1 METSDTIYG
10 MICNVPVMLTLTI
23 GSYLLGTYIKKKS
36 GLSLLHPFLI
46 CIPTIVAVLYFTG
59 VPCDFYMEANG
70 IIEFMLGPSVV
81 ALGLLL
87 YDHMETIKKNAL
99 TILVSVFTGSV
110 TGVGSVY
117 LLCRFFAL
125 DDIFAKSLEPKS
137 VTTPIAMD
145 LSASLGGNVSLT
157 AVSVV
162 LCGFI
167 GAVIGPL
174 FLRMFR
180 IGNPV
185 SRGLALGCAAHG
197 LGTSRA
203 IETGATEGAV
213 SGLAIA
219 LMGLMTALVI
229 PLFNL
234 IFPL

>member
-1 METSDTIYG
+1 MENEFFL
-10 MICNVPVMLTLTI
+10 NVPVMLALTI
-23 GSYLLGTYIKKKS
+23 GAYLLGIYIKDKS
-36 GLSLLHPFLI
+36 GMSLLHPFLI

-59 VPCDFYMEANG
+59 VPCSFYMEANR

-87 YDHMETIKKNAL
+87 YDHVETIKKNAVP
-99 TILVSVFTGSV
+99 IFVSVFSGSV
-110 TGVGSVY
+110 TGVGSVW
-117 LLCRFFAL
+117 LLCRFFGL
-125 DDIFAKSLEPKS
+125 DEIFVRSLEPKS

-145 LSASLGGNVSLT
+145 LAASLGGNVSLT

-167 GAVIGPL
+167 GAVFGPL
-174 FLRMFR
+174 FLRLFR

-185 SRGLALGCAAHG
+185 SRGLALGCSAHG

-203 IETGATEGAV
+203 IETGAVEGAV

-229 PLFNL
+229 PLFNML
-234 IFPL
+234 FPV

>member
-1 METSDTIYG
+1 MANEFFL
-10 MICNVPVMLTLTI
+10 NVPVMLALTI
-23 GSYLLGTYIKKKS
+23 GAYLLGTYIKDKS
-36 GLSLLHPFLI
+36 GMSLLHPFLI

-59 VPCDFYMEANG
+59 VSCSFYMEANR

-87 YDHMETIKKNAL
+87 YDHVETIKKNAVP
-99 TILVSVFTGSV
+99 IFVSVFSGSV
-110 TGVGSVY
+110 TGVGSVW
-117 LLCRFFAL
+117 LLCRFFGL
-125 DDIFAKSLEPKS
+125 DEIFVRSLEPKS

-145 LSASLGGNVSLT
+145 LAASLGGNVSLT

-167 GAVIGPL
+167 GAVFGPL
-174 FLRMFR
+174 FLRLFR

-185 SRGLALGCAAHG
+185 SRGLALGCSAHG

-203 IETGATEGAV
+203 IETGAVEGAV

-229 PLFNL
+229 PLFNML
-234 IFPL
+234 FPV

>member
-1 METSDTIYG
+1 
-10 MICNVPVMLTLTI
+10 MLALTI
-23 GSYLLGTYIKKKS
+23 GAYLLGTYIKDKS
-36 GLSLLHPFLI
+36 GMSLLHPFLI

-59 VPCDFYMEANG
+59 VPCSFYMEANR

-87 YDHMETIKKNAL
+87 YDHVETIKKNAVP
-99 TILVSVFTGSV
+99 IFVSVFSGSV
-110 TGVGSVY
+110 TGVGSVW
-117 LLCRFFAL
+117 LLCRFFGL
-125 DDIFAKSLEPKS
+125 DEIFVRSLEPKS

-145 LSASLGGNVSLT
+145 LAASLGGNVSLT

-167 GAVIGPL
+167 GAVFGPL
-174 FLRMFR
+174 FLRLFR

-185 SRGLALGCAAHG
+185 SRGLALGCSAHG

-203 IETGATEGAV
+203 IETGAVEGAV

-229 PLFNL
+229 PLFNML
-234 IFPL
+234 FPV

>member
-1 METSDTIYG
+1 MANEFFL
-10 MICNVPVMLTLTI
+10 NVPVMLALTI
-23 GSYLLGTYIKKKS
+23 GAYLLGTYIKDKS
-36 GLSLLHPFLI
+36 GMSLLHPFLI

-59 VPCDFYMEANG
+59 VPCSFYMEANR

-87 YDHMETIKKNAL
+87 YDHVETIKKNAVP
-99 TILVSVFTGSV
+99 IFVSVFSGSV
-110 TGVGSVY
+110 TGVGSVW
-117 LLCRFFAL
+117 LLCRFFGL
-125 DDIFAKSLEPKS
+125 DEIFVRSLEPKS

-145 LSASLGGNVSLT
+145 LAASLGGNVSLT

-167 GAVIGPL
+167 GAVFGPL
-174 FLRMFR
+174 FLRLFR

-185 SRGLALGCAAHG
+185 SRGLALGCSAHG

-203 IETGATEGAV
+203 IETGAVEGAV

-229 PLFNL
+229 PLFNML
-234 IFPL
+234 FPV